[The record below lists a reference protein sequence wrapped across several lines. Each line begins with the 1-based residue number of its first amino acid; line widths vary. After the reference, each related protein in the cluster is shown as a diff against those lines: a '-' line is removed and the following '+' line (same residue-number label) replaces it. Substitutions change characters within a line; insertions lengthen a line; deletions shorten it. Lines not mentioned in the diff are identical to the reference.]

1 MTTDSA
7 AANRTATPAGRCPSR
22 RLSIRWTVPLLLL
35 GFLFVPPSASPEP
48 NTARDLSFV
57 RLTESQYR
65 RAIHD
70 IFGES
75 IRVDDSAVD
84 RGARESGLLA
94 IGARKLTLSATELE
108 RSETLAQRIAEQ
120 VLHPRRRATLIPCIP
135 NDARM
140 PDDECASQ
148 FVTRVGLFLF
158 RRPLNFDEIR
168 SYVSMANAATRT
180 LDDFYAGLH
189 ASLVGMLVAPD
200 FLFRFERAEADPDRS
215 GRMRLDAYSRATRL
229 SFFLWDSPPDAEL
242 IEAARSGTLLS
253 PAGLNRQVERL
264 LNSLRLENGLR
275 AFFSDML
282 GFDEFATLTIDSG
295 LYPKFT
301 KNVEDDAR
309 EQTLRTIVDQLLHK
323 NRDYRELLVTR
334 ETFLTP
340 SLAAIYGVPL
350 ARSQEMGGAV
360 PWVPYR
366 FADDD
371 PRAGLLTHVS
381 FLSLHSHPG
390 TSSPTLRGQAVRE
403 NFLCQIVPPPP
414 GDVDFSFVQDTNN
427 PDFKTVRQRLSAHR
441 ENPTCAGC
449 HNLTDPIGLTLEVFD
464 TAGGYRTTENGAL
477 IDPSGEFN
485 GKSYEEITG
494 LVEILR
500 QEPTATS
507 CLINRAFSYGAA
519 RTPTTD
525 ERVWLEDLAAE
536 LRREGLEWRELMR
549 RITRQPDFYTLGT
562 DA

>member
-1 MTTDSA
+1 M
-7 AANRTATPAGRCPSR
+7 
-22 RLSIRWTVPLLLL
+22 PLAL
-35 GFLFVPPSASPEP
+35 GFLLVAPAASPAP
-48 NTARDLSFV
+48 SPPGDLSFV

-84 RGARESGLLA
+84 RGARERGLLA
-94 IGARKLTLSATELE
+94 IGDRKLTLSAAELE
-108 RSETLAQRIAEQ
+108 RAETLAQRIAEQ
-120 VLHPRRRATLIPCIP
+120 VTDPRRRATLIPCTP
-135 NDARM
+135 QDVGR
-140 PDDECASQ
+140 PDEACATR
-148 FVTRVGLFLF
+148 FVTGVGLFLF
-158 RRPLNFDEIR
+158 RRPLDDAEVGA
-168 SYVSMANAATRT
+168 YVAMANAATRT
-180 LDDFYAGLH
+180 LDDFYTGLR
-189 ASLVGMLVAPD
+189 ASLAGMLVAPD
-200 FLFRFERAEADPDRS
+200 FLFRLERSEPDPDRS
-215 GRMRLDAYSRATRL
+215 GSMRLDAYSRAARL
-229 SFFLWDSPPDAEL
+229 SFFLWDSAPDGEL
-242 IEAARSGTLLS
+242 IEAARSGELFTPEGLS
-253 PAGLNRQVERL
+253 RQVERL
-264 LNSLRLENGLR
+264 LNSPRLEHGLR

-282 GFDEFATLTIDSG
+282 GFDEFATLTVDSS

-309 EQTLRTIVDQLLHK
+309 EQTLRTIVDQLLRK

-350 ARSQEMGGAV
+350 VRSQEMGGAV

-366 FADDD
+366 FSDDD

-403 NFLCQIVPPPP
+403 NLLCQIVPPPP

-427 PDFKTVRQRLSAHR
+427 PDFKTVRQRLSVHR

-449 HNLTDPIGLTLEVFD
+449 HSLTDPIGLSLEVFD
-464 TAGGYRTTENGAL
+464 TSGVYRTTENGAP
-477 IDPSGEFN
+477 IDPSGELN
-485 GKSYEEITG
+485 GTPYEEITG

-500 QEPTATS
+500 QEPAVTS

-519 RTPTTD
+519 RGPTRD
-525 ERVWLEDLAAE
+525 ERAWLDELASE
-536 LRREGLEWRELMR
+536 LRRDGVRWRDLMQ
-549 RITRQPDFYTLGT
+549 RITQQPDFYTLGT